1 MKPGQHEPLGGGEAV
16 VRYNL
21 LSFLHRNHSLG
32 YMPAQKS
39 PFISRVSHFSS
50 EARWRVLT
58 ALSLMLS
65 VTILQLKATS
75 HPRFPRGILFK

>member
-1 MKPGQHEPLGGGEAV
+1 MKSGQHEPLGGGEAV

-21 LSFLHRNHSLG
+21 FFIGITHSQEFLI
-32 YMPAQKS
+32 PAQKS
-39 PFISRVSHFSS
+39 PFLSRVSHFSS

-75 HPRFPRGILFK
+75 HPRFPQGILFK